1 MTNEQRYQKYIK
13 EHCTKCKNKET
24 DLCDI
29 RIFILNNTVCT
40 KCGYYEREDKNKVGG
55 GRWQMKKI

>member
-1 MTNEQRYQKYIK
+1 MTNKQRYKKYIK

-40 KCGYYEREDKNKVGG
+40 KCGYYEKEKTNYC
-55 GRWQMKKI
+55 